1 MAVSSNLD
9 ISSVFASEARALLF
23 NWVEEQVGQG
33 LSDAEIIENYR
44 KDDPLCDEDDVRFVE
59 WALYYFKMIEQRQQT
74 ASENDGNQ
82 EDWDVDV
89 DDNEEDNEEED
100 EDGDD
105 DDDDDDDTEK
115 EKKKSDDFDALL
127 DEFIA
132 KQLAEFESTSDDDDS
147 EMKLADLEDD
157 ELDEEAV
164 KRFEEESVDYVQV
177 VVNGNSVCKNE
188 DYNNSS
194 RTLLLLRNDHFIH
207 LRFTYSA
214 KINIKVTLHNPR
226 CHTILRQ
233 DVYSMQAKKTNG
245 CVTLTFNADDLI
257 PKRVT
262 ASDSLQISIC
272 RLDSNKEIYTS
283 RFGLLCADTIFDTL
297 KIDRMAFFPSA
308 KTTSPTHCNTA
319 TSYIGFALH
328 EAQQINVHCVMSP
341 RTEVQLDKYEMY
353 YQLYDPTGKLIER
366 NSAEVVGDYNSSIS
380 TVCTSFRPEE
390 WQEGRYRVELTAFG
404 RSLMISTLNL
414 GANSLEGEVDVP
426 QVISILKANDLSD
439 QTDKALDQ
447 LDRLIGLKRVKE
459 KIHSLSRLSSL
470 AQLRKEMGLP
480 VKAASL
486 HARFVGNPGTG
497 KTTVAKILGQVY
509 KELGLL
515 SRGHVVR
522 VERKNLVGRYY
533 DSELRATEQAIES
546 AQGGILFIDEA
557 YTLCVPDDPRDP
569 GRHILEALL
578 TALSDENRRD
588 WMLILAGYPDSIEQM
603 IRSNEGLAS
612 RVEETFVFDDYD
624 VEELMQIADLYCKT
638 NKYKMS
644 AEVSRHLHSVV
655 TRDYGSRDANFGNAR
670 YITNLMEQV
679 VIANMSHRVS
689 RIEKPTKEQLQTI
702 EVSDIPSLRQEE
714 NDSKGMARLNKM
726 VGLTNLKRSLS
737 EHLNMVRVANMRM
750 KHGLH
755 TTMPPLHMIFTG
767 NPGTGKTTVAD
778 FLGEIYA
785 SMGLLSKGDV
795 IRVEKRDLVGEH
807 VGDTE
812 RKMRSILNRAKG
824 NILFLDEAYQLY
836 SKDGQSDYGKNV
848 IDSLLTTLAND
859 NVDMIVILAG
869 YPQDMER
876 LMAMNAGLPSRF
888 PYTFHF
894 EDYSVEELHKIA
906 LQRAAKDNYTF
917 SKKAEQLLKSLIK
930 REVLRKRR
938 AFGNARFVTRLLSA
952 EILPRMATRLSKSAT
967 EPSTR
972 QLKTIVAEDIPI
984 TEAEAER
991 IERGGFDND
1000 AIDAALQKLDSLVGQ
1015 NKVKQAIHNFVD
1027 IARYLQS
1034 NGEAFVGKGLL
1045 KWNFVGNTGTGKST
1059 VAEILAEILK
1069 AMNLLDKGNVVEVRG
1084 EQIFNVS
1091 EYQCDQVLRQAME
1104 SSRHGLLFIDGD
1116 APEFRNMFEYR
1127 LTSEQ
1132 LRIKLTSLVAETGG
1146 QGALVIAEC
1155 NSPRQT
1161 IANTLTINGIYDF
1174 DHTFFFDD
1182 YTSEELFEILSKR
1195 LGKHKVTFAPEAEA
1209 KMRQYIGHLCAN
1221 RNLSFANAR
1230 TMKHLART
1238 IYEQVI
1244 LRASKDKTSPRNV
1257 VTLAD
1262 VEGYHWQQPR
1272 KIGY

>member
-1 MAVSSNLD
+1 M
-9 ISSVFASEARALLF
+9 
-23 NWVEEQVGQG
+23 
-33 LSDAEIIENYR
+33 
-44 KDDPLCDEDDVRFVE
+44 
-59 WALYYFKMIEQRQQT
+59 
-74 ASENDGNQ
+74 
-82 EDWDVDV
+82 
-89 DDNEEDNEEED
+89 
-100 EDGDD
+100 
-105 DDDDDDDTEK
+105 
-115 EKKKSDDFDALL
+115 
-127 DEFIA
+127 
-132 KQLAEFESTSDDDDS
+132 
-147 EMKLADLEDD
+147 
-157 ELDEEAV
+157 
-164 KRFEEESVDYVQV
+164 
-177 VVNGNSVCKNE
+177 
-188 DYNNSS
+188 
-194 RTLLLLRNDHFIH
+194 
-207 LRFTYSA
+207 
-214 KINIKVTLHNPR
+214 
-226 CHTILRQ
+226 
-233 DVYSMQAKKTNG
+233 
-245 CVTLTFNADDLI
+245 
-257 PKRVT
+257 
-262 ASDSLQISIC
+262 
-272 RLDSNKEIYTS
+272 
-283 RFGLLCADTIFDTL
+283 
-297 KIDRMAFFPSA
+297 
-308 KTTSPTHCNTA
+308 
-319 TSYIGFALH
+319 
-328 EAQQINVHCVMSP
+328 
-341 RTEVQLDKYEMY
+341 
-353 YQLYDPTGKLIER
+353 
-366 NSAEVVGDYNSSIS
+366 
-380 TVCTSFRPEE
+380 
-390 WQEGRYRVELTAFG
+390 
-404 RSLMISTLNL
+404 
-414 GANSLEGEVDVP
+414 
-426 QVISILKANDLSD
+426 
-439 QTDKALDQ
+439 
-447 LDRLIGLKRVKE
+447 
-459 KIHSLSRLSSL
+459 
-470 AQLRKEMGLP
+470 
-480 VKAASL
+480 
-486 HARFVGNPGTG
+486 
-497 KTTVAKILGQVY
+497 
-509 KELGLL
+509 
-515 SRGHVVR
+515 
-522 VERKNLVGRYY
+522 
-533 DSELRATEQAIES
+533 
-546 AQGGILFIDEA
+546 
-557 YTLCVPDDPRDP
+557 
-569 GRHILEALL
+569 
-578 TALSDENRRD
+578 
-588 WMLILAGYPDSIEQM
+588 
-603 IRSNEGLAS
+603 
-612 RVEETFVFDDYD
+612 
-624 VEELMQIADLYCKT
+624 
-638 NKYKMS
+638 
-644 AEVSRHLHSVV
+644 

-670 YITNLMEQV
+670 YVTNLIEQV

-689 RIEKPTKEQLQTI
+689 RIDKPTKEQLQAI

-714 NDSKGMARLNKM
+714 NDTKGMARLNKM

-737 EHLNMVRVANMRM
+737 EHLNMVKVANMRM

-824 NILFLDEAYQLY
+824 NILFIDEAYQLY

-869 YPQDMER
+869 YPQDMEC
-876 LMAMNAGLPSRF
+876 LLTMNEGLPSRF

-894 EDYSVEELHKIA
+894 EDYSVEELHKIS

-938 AFGNARFVTRLLSA
+938 AFGNARFVTRLLST
-952 EILPRMATRLSKSAT
+952 EILPRMATRLAKATT

-991 IERGGFDND
+991 IERGGFDNE

-1015 NKVKQAIHNFVD
+1015 TKVKQAIHNFVD

-1059 VAEILAEILK
+1059 VAAILADILK
-1069 AMNLLDKGNVVEVRG
+1069 AMNLLDRGNVVEVRG

-1161 IANTLTINGIYDF
+1161 IANSLTINGIYDF

-1182 YTSEELFEILSKR
+1182 YTADELFEILSKR
-1195 LGKHKVTFAPEAEA
+1195 LGKHKVSFTPEAEA
-1209 KMRQYIGHLCAN
+1209 KMRQYIDHLCAN

-1244 LRASKDKTSPRNV
+1244 LRASKDKSSPRNE
-1257 VTLAD
+1257 VTLED
-1262 VEGYHWQQPR
+1262 VKGYNWQQPR